1 MTQQHLDGWHRV
13 SPKYV
18 IEAII
23 STLGL
28 VAGPIAIASL
38 PLWVSDPTFAIL
50 SWYPLAVMS
59 AVAVVVL
66 AFVPRRV
73 RALGYQLRPDDL
85 LFRRG
90 IFYRRQVA
98 VPYGRLQLVD
108 ISRGPVSRVLGLSE
122 LRLVT
127 AAASTGVIIPGLP
140 QAEAEELRNHLIS
153 VAESRRA
160 GL

>member
-1 MTQQHLDGWHRV
+1 
-13 SPKYV
+13 
-18 IEAII
+18 
-23 STLGL
+23 
-28 VAGPIAIASL
+28 
-38 PLWVSDPTFAIL
+38 
-50 SWYPLAVMS
+50 MS